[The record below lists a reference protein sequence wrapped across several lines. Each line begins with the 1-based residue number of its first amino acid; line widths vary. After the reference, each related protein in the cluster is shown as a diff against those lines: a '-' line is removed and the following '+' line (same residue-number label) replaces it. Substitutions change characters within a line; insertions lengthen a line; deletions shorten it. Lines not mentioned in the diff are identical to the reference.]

1 MLNLRPRQLLLLSL
15 LAAFIT
21 VALKT
26 LAWHLTGSVGFLSD
40 AIESIVNVAG
50 AGFALAMVSLAR
62 RPADNSHPYGHSKA
76 EYLSAA
82 FEGGLIFIAAIAI
95 FMTAIERL
103 INPQPIVTLGIGTA
117 LTVLASAVN
126 LGIALLLL
134 RGAKQ
139 HDSPALEGDG
149 KHLITDVWTTAGVV
163 LGVTLAFY
171 SGYSWLDP
179 LVAIAV
185 ALHILHEG
193 GGILYRAVNGLMDKA
208 LPDTRLQQINHTL
221 AGFSSNNVEFTEL
234 RTRAAATLKFAEAKM
249 LVPGHWSVEQAHQLA
264 DEVELAI
271 EQLGIELVLH
281 IEPQHTVNPMPA
293 KQVSQVSNKNKKA

>member
-117 LTVLASAVN
+117 LTILASAVN